1 MKHKLKPK
9 TAYNRPCINEKI
21 FFIFYTCWRTRL
33 GSVEVLLA
41 ESEDSIALRF
51 GIIKR
56 RIFV

>member
-1 MKHKLKPK
+1 MV
-9 TAYNRPCINEKI
+9 CEI
-21 FFIFYTCWRTRL
+21 CWRTRL